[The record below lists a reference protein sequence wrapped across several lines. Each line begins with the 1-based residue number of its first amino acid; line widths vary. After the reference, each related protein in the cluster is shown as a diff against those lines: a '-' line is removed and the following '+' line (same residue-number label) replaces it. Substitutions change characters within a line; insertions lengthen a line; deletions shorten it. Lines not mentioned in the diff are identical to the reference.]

1 MEGWASV
8 EEVTTLYR
16 GLRLADGMR
25 AIALREPTRMALRC
39 GPREMSYGELRER
52 AARVSSAAL
61 AAGIKVG
68 DRVALLAPNCFEYPE
83 IMCGLSDIGAIIA
96 TLNPRSAPGEI
107 AAACVDCQP
116 VMFIYHHSLRDVAIA
131 ARESAEFPK
140 ATTTIET
147 GEPYE
152 TWLAAQAPLPIEDLP
167 SISETDPFTL
177 VYSSGT
183 TGQPKGIVISH
194 RSRTLTFHAMAMEY
208 GCYGPDDR
216 FLALAPM
223 SHGAGFA
230 FAMGT
235 LYFGGFVEIAEKF
248 DPLIVLERLAVG
260 GFTGVFMVP
269 THFQAILSLP
279 AEVLDRYRG
288 TAHSLRCIISNAAA
302 LPQLLKEKI
311 IDYFGEGLLHETYGS
326 TEAGIVTNI
335 RPSDQLKTNRSVGR
349 PFALN
354 EVRLLSPDGTEVA
367 DGEVGELFSR
377 SPYHFNGY
385 WGHPEWLTDCTRPG
399 GWLSAGDLARR
410 DQNGF
415 LYIVDRKKDM
425 VISGGFNIYP
435 REVETVLE
443 QHPAVREACVVGVPD
458 DHWGERLRAFI
469 VVQPGLQKD
478 DSLATALAYSCKD
491 LLSAFKIPREFAF
504 IDDIPRN
511 VGGKTLKRALRTRDV
526 ICHVVHIREPTV
538 HAGA

>member
-1 MEGWASV
+1 MND
-8 EEVTTLYR
+8 LYR
-16 GLRLADGMR
+16 SLRLADGMR
-25 AIALREPTRMALRC
+25 AVALREPGRPAMRC
-39 GPREMSYGELRER
+39 GDHEFTYGELRDR
-52 AARVSSAAL
+52 AARVSAAAR

-68 DRVALLAPNCFEYPE
+68 DRVALLAPNCVEYPE
-83 IMCGLSDIGAIIA
+83 IMCGLSDVGAIVA
-96 TLNPRSAPGEI
+96 TLNPRSAPAEV
-107 AAACVDCQP
+107 AAACADCAP
-116 VMFIYHHSLRDVAIA
+116 VMLIVHASLRPVAEA
-131 ARESAEFPK
+131 ARATAGFPQGMRML
-140 ATTTIET
+140 ET
-147 GEPYE
+147 GPDYE
-152 TWLAAQAPLPIEDLP
+152 SWLSTQPPLPIDALP
-167 SISETDPFTL
+167 QLRETDPFTL

-235 LYFGGFVEIAEKF
+235 LYFGGFVEIAAKF
-248 DPLIVLERLAVG
+248 DPAAVLERLAAG

-279 AEVLDRYRG
+279 PDVLLRHRR
-288 TAHSLRCIISNAAA
+288 TARSLRTIISNAAA
-302 LPQLLKEKI
+302 LPQPLKERI
-311 IDYFGEGLLHETYGS
+311 VDHFGEGLLHETYGS

-335 RPSDQLKTNRSVGR
+335 RPADQLRTDRSVGR
-349 PFALN
+349 AFALN
-354 EVRLLSPDGTEVA
+354 EIRLLSPDGEDVPVGA
-367 DGEVGELFSR
+367 VGELFSR

-385 WGHPEWLTDCTRPG
+385 WGHPEWLADCTRPG

-410 DQNGF
+410 DQEGF
-415 LYIVDRKKDM
+415 LHIVDRKKDM

-435 REVETVLE
+435 REVEMVLE

-458 DHWGERLRAFI
+458 DRWGERLRAFI
-469 VVQPGLQKD
+469 VAAPGQRMD
-478 DSLATALAYSCKD
+478 VSLAAALAASCRD
-491 LLSAFKIPREFAF
+491 RLAGFKIPREFAF

-511 VGGKTLKRALRTRDV
+511 LSGKILKRELRERSV
-526 ICHVVHIREPTV
+526 ACHVVRDPEPRAQ
-538 HAGA
+538 AGA